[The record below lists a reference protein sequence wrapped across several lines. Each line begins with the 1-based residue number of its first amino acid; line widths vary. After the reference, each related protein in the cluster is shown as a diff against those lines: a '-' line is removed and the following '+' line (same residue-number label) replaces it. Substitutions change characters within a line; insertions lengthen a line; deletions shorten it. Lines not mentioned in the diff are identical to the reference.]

1 MGFTWFSATTWN
13 YPEMRFKT
21 SRLECRN
28 LTLSEYSSFE
38 DGKEPNWSDLQNP
51 FRHLIVGPSPLS
63 FRIPRIKKD
72 NEFAEIGLVLAIEK
86 ESNNLIGSAG
96 FHDFPNPDGMIEIG
110 FGIVPEMQG
119 KGFGQELLL
128 GMWKEII
135 KNPEV
140 QVLRYTVSPENMTS
154 LHIIEKFK
162 FKKVGEQLDPEDGL
176 ELIFEMGKEEFQS
189 LYGGDERI

>member
-1 MGFTWFSATTWN
+1 MTEQDSTSTDTPEAKHRRIRSFVLRMGRMTSGQQRALDELW
-13 YPEMRFKT
+13 PRFGIDYT
-21 SRLECRN
+21 PNTLN
-28 LTLSEYSSFE
+28 LDTVF
-38 DGKEPNWSDLQNP
+38 G
-51 FRHLIVGPSPLS
+51 RHA
-63 FRIPRIKKD
+63 PR
-72 NEFAEIGLVLAIEK
+72 
-86 ESNNLIGSAG
+86 
-96 FHDFPNPDGMIEIG
+96 MIEIG